1 MHSPTGYYALITT
14 VRHITGADGTKV
26 EDWSVT
32 ETYPVVSFQSGES
45 MIVNRKGQLRRAR
58 EYAQEIYDEYAGS
71 AEEGVRFDVAL
82 DVTPHEGDVT
92 AAGGTL

>member
-14 VRHITGADGTKV
+14 TRHIAGPDGTEV

-45 MIVNRKGQLRRAR
+45 MIVNRAGEVRQAKEYTQAIR
-58 EYAQEIYDEYAGS
+58 EGYADKTDD
-71 AEEGVRFDVAL
+71 GVRFEVEL
-82 DVTPHEGDVT
+82 DVTPHDGPEGE
-92 AAGGTL
+92 

>member
-14 VRHITGADGTKV
+14 ARYITGPGGTET

-45 MIVNRKGQLRRAR
+45 MIVNRAGEVRQAK
-58 EYAQEIYDEYAGS
+58 EYTQEIREGYADKTDD
-71 AEEGVRFDVAL
+71 GVRFEVAL
-82 DVTPHEGDVT
+82 DVTPHHTEGE
-92 AAGGTL
+92 